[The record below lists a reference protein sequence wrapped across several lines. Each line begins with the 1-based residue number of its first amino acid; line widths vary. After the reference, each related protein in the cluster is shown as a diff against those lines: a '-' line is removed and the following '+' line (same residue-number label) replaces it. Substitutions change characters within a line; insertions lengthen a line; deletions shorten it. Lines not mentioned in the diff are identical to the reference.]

1 MNNVNNTWLVSLI
14 VNLLLGMPLA
24 VGSQDGP
31 RRIDEPENRT
41 LPGGS
46 RIEFR
51 SFYSPAL
58 GRDSQ
63 YSVFLPASYEDGT
76 SRKYPVVYFLHGLWN
91 DHTSWTVERYGGIPA
106 QIEELQK
113 SGAIPEFVM
122 INPNGE
128 NSFYTD
134 YLDGSQKFEQ
144 MIVRDLIE
152 YVERTYRVIPDRK
165 DRSIGGVSMGGYG
178 ALKIAMKHPDLFAS
192 AMGFSPIVFAG
203 DDPSVYV
210 RDSQSRMAQYLVK
223 ALAPIYGMPF
233 DHDQWIHNS
242 LLNLAQGADLD
253 GLRIF
258 FAYGTADRYNESFP
272 LAAGIEALDK
282 VLTERGV
289 THQYRVYENG
299 PHGWQLVLDH
309 IDEAAEFLT
318 ESF

>member
-1 MNNVNNTWLVSLI
+1 MKYVNNTWLVSL
-14 VNLLLGMPLA
+14 VLNLLLGMPLA
-24 VGSQDGP
+24 VGSQDGS
-31 RRIDEPENRT
+31 RRIEEPENQT
-41 LPGGS
+41 LPGNS
-46 RIEFR
+46 RIEFK

-58 GRDSQ
+58 GRDSK

-106 QIEELQK
+106 HIEELQK
-113 SGAIPEFVM
+113 SGAIPEFIM

-134 YLDGSQKFEQ
+134 YLDGSQNFEQ
-144 MIVRDLIE
+144 MIVKDLIE

-178 ALKIAMKHPDLFAS
+178 ALKIAMKHPELFAS

-210 RDSQSRMAQYLVK
+210 RNSQSRMAQYLVK

-233 DHDQWIHNS
+233 DHEQWIHNS
-242 LLNLAQGADLD
+242 LIDLARAADLD
-253 GLRIF
+253 GLDIF

-282 VLTERGV
+282 ALTQRGV
-289 THQYRVYENG
+289 NHQYRVYQNG

-309 IDEAAEFLT
+309 FEEAAKFLT